1 MDLRDPITKKK
12 LTPKEPRATLSRAV
26 FLDYLQEVQQ
36 GKEGKGELVSWLRAW
51 CQIPARKTHV
61 WGYLD
66 SYMVAKMLAVSFF
79 EIGGYTQLVN
89 ELYCQRKKFVS
100 AKNPGVFNVEDFFN
114 TLLMCN
120 LQRNHILQF
129 NDVEISKKKLANAW
143 RRVSERENK
152 TGLANLLLDT
162 LGKQMGYDCREVVK
176 GLDMQ
181 TGELDLPLWEQDKGI
196 SKEQYLQKNDLV
208 YLLSR
213 TILQF
218 NEAEAS
224 NVDSPVVKFVDQ
236 YKQLSEELGKADLY
250 DQYQDSMTQLWK
262 KDEKK
267 LAADEPVV
275 EDAA

>member
-1 MDLRDPITKKK
+1 MCIRD
-12 LTPKEPRATLSRAV
+12 R
-26 FLDYLQEVQQ
+26 
-36 GKEGKGELVSWLRAW
+36 
-51 CQIPARKTHV
+51 
-61 WGYLD
+61 
-66 SYMVAKMLAVSFF
+66 
-79 EIGGYTQLVN
+79 
-89 ELYCQRKKFVS
+89 
-100 AKNPGVFNVEDFFN
+100 
-114 TLLMCN
+114 
-120 LQRNHILQF
+120 
-129 NDVEISKKKLANAW
+129 
-143 RRVSERENK
+143 
-152 TGLANLLLDT
+152 
-162 LGKQMGYDCREVVK
+162 
-176 GLDMQ
+176 
-181 TGELDLPLWEQDKGI
+181 DKGI